1 MVFAQQNKTKHN
13 IETKHQLSASTQNAG
28 ISKSSK
34 SVQLLMQELA
44 KTQTILQSH
53 SNLYGLPKD
62 ENMVSSGVCNPQQLV
77 YSATSDN
84 SLTKQYNLKKFP
96 DTFNPR
102 KELNMPHKEKVE
114 KWIVGVPA
122 APINDNCDAWR
133 NACYNPLIPTSDE
146 YEESDCSDFDFS
158 GNDDIIEYQS
168 RMITFLINK
177 TYFKDSENVR
187 KSDGKLV
194 PGGMEYDVY
203 LNEGLDYNEFHQLNQ
218 YEQFGSYSLHR

>member
-1 MVFAQQNKTKHN
+1 MVFAQENKTKHN

-53 SNLYGLPKD
+53 PTLYGVPKD
-62 ENMVSSGVCNPQQLV
+62 ENMISPGICNPPQLL
-77 YSATSDN
+77 YSAASEN
-84 SLTKQYNLKKFP
+84 SISKPYNLKRFP
-96 DTFNPR
+96 ETFNPR

-122 APINDNCDAWR
+122 VPVNDNCDAWQ

-194 PGGMEYDVY
+194 PGGMDYDVY
-203 LNEGLDYNEFHQLNQ
+203 LNEGLDYNDFHHLNQ
-218 YEQFGSYSLHR
+218 YEQYGSYNLHR